1 MKISLNWLK
10 EYVPNIKKND
20 IFIEELTSLG
30 LEVASIVKTKKDTMI
45 DIDMTP
51 NRADCL
57 SIIGIARDISPVYK
71 KKISLPKYIKFIK
84 SKEKIFSNIDKKI
97 SPSYSALVIKN
108 IDNSIATPLFI
119 KERLKICGL
128 KSINFVV
135 DVLNYVMLENGQPM
149 HAFDNQK
156 FTGKIN
162 VRYAKKNEKLNAL
175 DGQSY
180 TLTTNTPVISDD
192 EKPQAIAG
200 IIGSE
205 DSSVSV
211 KTKSIIIE
219 SAYFAPNI
227 IRKASKFFRLQTDA
241 SYRFER
247 GVDPLLNE
255 YSLGRVL
262 AILKE
267 YTDIGDYFFNQSSA
281 PKVAKHIG
289 RSILINP
296 DLFESSLG
304 VKISSSFIV
313 QTLKYLGFN
322 PDLSR
327 KKKTGLKVTVPSH
340 RFDISIPED
349 LVEEVARVYGYN
361 NFNPIL
367 TSDSLGN
374 IKNTSDKTN
383 NYSDALVARGYN
395 EVISFSFIP
404 KGDQE
409 NHILKSKIITLMNPI
424 SEDKAELR
432 GSMVNSILSTCSYN
446 FSRKNLNLRIFESG
460 KTYIKHADKTV
471 IEENI
476 FAGAISGVNSESNLK
491 NDQDKLSFFDL
502 KGDLLSVLPD
512 LSFEAHTGI
521 KYFSKTCQAVIKQNN
536 KIVGY
541 CGEPE
546 KSLYDQ
552 YSIKNKVFY
561 FELMIDKIVGAED
574 IKYKKISIFP
584 KIKRDLTILVDDNI
598 LANDIIDVVERK
610 AFNYMI
616 NIKISDIFYN
626 KTELGVGK
634 KSMTIE
640 FMFQDKLST
649 LTDNQINAEMKK
661 ITNLLKIQHEA
672 IIRT

>member
-20 IFIEELTSLG
+20 IFTEELTSLG
-30 LEVASIVKTKKDTMI
+30 LEVSSIVKTKKDTII

-57 SIIGIARDISPVYK
+57 SIIGIARDISPIYK
-71 KKISLPKYIKFIK
+71 KKISLPKYIKFVK
-84 SKEKIFSNIDKKI
+84 SKENIFSNIDKKI
-97 SPSYSALVIKN
+97 SPSYSVLVIKS
-108 IDNSIATPLFI
+108 IDNSVATPLFI
-119 KERLKICGL
+119 KERLEECGL
-128 KSINFVV
+128 KKINFIV

-149 HAFDNQK
+149 HAFDGQK
-156 FTGKIN
+156 FTGNIN

-180 TLTTNTPVISDD
+180 ALTTDTPVISDD

-200 IIGSE
+200 VIGSE

-219 SAYFAPNI
+219 SAYFTPNI
-227 IRKASKFFRLQTDA
+227 IRKSSKFFRLQTDA

-262 AILKE
+262 TILKE
-267 YTDIGDYFFNQSSA
+267 YTDIDNYFFNQSSA
-281 PKVAKHIG
+281 SKIAKHIDK
-289 RSILINP
+289 SILINP

-304 VKISSSFIV
+304 IKIPSSFIV

-322 PDLSR
+322 PE
-327 KKKTGLKVTVPSH
+327 KKKTRLKITVPSH
-340 RFDISIPED
+340 RFDIAIPED

-361 NFNPIL
+361 NFTPTLSSNSIN
-367 TSDSLGN
+367 N
-374 IKNTSDKTN
+374 IRNTSDKTN
-383 NYSDALVARGYN
+383 DYSDSLVARGYN

-404 KGDQE
+404 KGDQD
-409 NHILKSKIITLMNPI
+409 NHILRSKIISLMNPI

-432 GSMVNSILSTCSYN
+432 GSMINSILNTCSYN

-460 KTYIKHADKTV
+460 KTYIKHSDKKV

-502 KGDLLSVLPD
+502 KGDLLSVLPN
-512 LSFEAHTGI
+512 LSFETYAGI
-521 KYFSKTCQAVIKQNN
+521 NYLSKTCQAVIKQNN

-541 CGEPE
+541 CGEPD
-546 KSLYDQ
+546 KSLYAQ
-552 YSIKNKVFY
+552 YSIKNTIFY

-598 LANDIIDVVERK
+598 LANDITDAVERK
-610 AFNYMI
+610 SFNYMI

-626 KTELGVGK
+626 KAELGVEK

-640 FMFQDKLST
+640 FIFQDKLST
-649 LTDNQINAEMKK
+649 LTDNQINDEMTK
-661 ITNLLKIQHEA
+661 ITSLLKSKHEA

>member
-10 EYVPNIKKND
+10 EYVPNIKKNN
-20 IFIEELTSLG
+20 IFTEELTSLG
-30 LEVASIVKTKKDTMI
+30 LEVSSIVKTKKDTII

-57 SIIGIARDISPVYK
+57 SIIGIARDISPIYK
-71 KKISLPKYIKFIK
+71 KKISLPKYIKFVK
-84 SKEKIFSNIDKKI
+84 SKENIFSNIDKKI
-97 SPSYSALVIKN
+97 SPSYSVLVIKS
-108 IDNSIATPLFI
+108 IDNSVATPLFI
-119 KERLKICGL
+119 KERLEACGL
-128 KSINFVV
+128 KKINFIV

-149 HAFDNQK
+149 HAFDGQK
-156 FTGKIN
+156 FTGNIN

-180 TLTTNTPVISDD
+180 ALTTDTPVISDD

-200 IIGSE
+200 VIGSE

-219 SAYFAPNI
+219 SAYFTPNI
-227 IRKASKFFRLQTDA
+227 IRKSSKFFRLQTDA

-262 AILKE
+262 TILKE
-267 YTDIGDYFFNQSSA
+267 YTDIDNYFFNQSSA
-281 PKVAKHIG
+281 SKIAKHIDK
-289 RSILINP
+289 SILINP

-304 VKISSSFIV
+304 IKIPSSFIV

-322 PDLSR
+322 PE
-327 KKKTGLKVTVPSH
+327 KKKTRLKITVPSH
-340 RFDISIPED
+340 RFDIAIPED
-349 LVEEVARVYGYN
+349 LVEEVARMYGYN
-361 NFNPIL
+361 NFTPTLSSNSIN
-367 TSDSLGN
+367 N
-374 IKNTSDKTN
+374 IGNTSDKTN
-383 NYSDALVARGYN
+383 DYSDSLVARGYN

-404 KGDQE
+404 KGDQD
-409 NHILKSKIITLMNPI
+409 NHILRSKIISLMNPI

-432 GSMVNSILSTCSYN
+432 GSMINSILNTCSYN

-460 KTYIKHADKTV
+460 KTYIKHSDKKV

-502 KGDLLSVLPD
+502 KGDLLSVLPN
-512 LSFEAHTGI
+512 LSFETYAGI
-521 KYFSKTCQAVIKQNN
+521 NYLSKTCQAVIKQNN

-541 CGEPE
+541 CGEPD
-546 KSLYDQ
+546 KSLYAQ
-552 YSIKNKVFY
+552 YSIKNTIFY

-598 LANDIIDVVERK
+598 LANDITDAVERK
-610 AFNYMI
+610 SFNYMI

-626 KTELGVGK
+626 KAEFGMGK

-649 LTDNQINAEMKK
+649 LTDNQISDEMTK
-661 ITNLLKIQHEA
+661 IISLLKNKHEA
-672 IIRT
+672 IIRI

>member
-20 IFIEELTSLG
+20 IFTEELTSLG
-30 LEVASIVKTKKDTMI
+30 LEVSSIVKTKKDTII

-57 SIIGIARDISPVYK
+57 SIIGIARDISPIYK
-71 KKISLPKYIKFIK
+71 KKISLPKYIKFVK
-84 SKEKIFSNIDKKI
+84 SKENIFSNIDKKI
-97 SPSYSALVIKN
+97 SPSYSVLVIKS
-108 IDNSIATPLFI
+108 IDNSVATPLFI
-119 KERLKICGL
+119 KERLEACGL
-128 KSINFVV
+128 KKINFIV

-149 HAFDNQK
+149 HAFDGQK
-156 FTGKIN
+156 FTGNIN

-180 TLTTNTPVISDD
+180 ALTTDTPVISDD

-200 IIGSE
+200 VIGSE

-219 SAYFAPNI
+219 SAYFTPNI
-227 IRKASKFFRLQTDA
+227 IRKSSKFFRLQTDA

-262 AILKE
+262 TILKE
-267 YTDIGDYFFNQSSA
+267 YTDIGNYFFNQSSA
-281 PKVAKHIG
+281 SKIAKHIDK
-289 RSILINP
+289 SILINP

-304 VKISSSFIV
+304 IKITSSFIV

-322 PDLSR
+322 PE
-327 KKKTGLKVTVPSH
+327 KKKTRLKITVPSH
-340 RFDISIPED
+340 RFDIAIPED

-361 NFNPIL
+361 NFTPTLSSNSIN
-367 TSDSLGN
+367 N
-374 IKNTSDKTN
+374 IRNTSDKTN
-383 NYSDALVARGYN
+383 DYSDSLVARGYN

-404 KGDQE
+404 KGDQD
-409 NHILKSKIITLMNPI
+409 NHILRPKIISLMNPI

-432 GSMVNSILSTCSYN
+432 GSMVNSILNTCSYN

-460 KTYIKHADKTV
+460 KTYIKHSDKKV

-502 KGDLLSVLPD
+502 KGDLLSVLPN
-512 LSFEAHTGI
+512 LSFETYAGI
-521 KYFSKTCQAVIKQNN
+521 NYLSKTCQAVIKQNN

-541 CGEPE
+541 CGEPD
-546 KSLYDQ
+546 KSLYAQ
-552 YSIKNKVFY
+552 YSIKNTIFY

-598 LANDIIDVVERK
+598 LANDITDAVERK
-610 AFNYMI
+610 SFNYMI

-626 KTELGVGK
+626 KAEFGMGK

-640 FMFQDKLST
+640 FIFQDKLST
-649 LTDNQINAEMKK
+649 LTDNQINDEMTK
-661 ITNLLKIQHEA
+661 IISLLKNKHEA

>member
-10 EYVPNIKKND
+10 EYVPNIKKNN
-20 IFIEELTSLG
+20 IFTEELTSLG
-30 LEVASIVKTKKDTMI
+30 LEVSSIVKTKKDTII

-57 SIIGIARDISPVYK
+57 SIIGIARDISPIYK
-71 KKISLPKYIKFIK
+71 KKISLPKYIKFVK
-84 SKEKIFSNIDKKI
+84 SKENIFSNIDKKI
-97 SPSYSALVIKN
+97 SPSYSVLVIKS
-108 IDNSIATPLFI
+108 IDNSVATPLFI
-119 KERLKICGL
+119 KERLEACGL
-128 KSINFVV
+128 KKINFIV

-149 HAFDNQK
+149 HAFDGQK
-156 FTGKIN
+156 FTGNIN

-180 TLTTNTPVISDD
+180 ALTTDTPVISDD

-200 IIGSE
+200 VIGSE

-219 SAYFAPNI
+219 SAYFTPNI
-227 IRKASKFFRLQTDA
+227 IRKSSKFFRLQTDS

-262 AILKE
+262 TILKE
-267 YTDIGDYFFNQSSA
+267 YTDIDNYFFNQSSA
-281 PKVAKHIG
+281 SKIAKHIDK
-289 RSILINP
+289 SILINP

-304 VKISSSFIV
+304 IKIPSSFIV

-322 PDLSR
+322 PE
-327 KKKTGLKVTVPSH
+327 KKKTRLKITVPSH
-340 RFDISIPED
+340 RFDIAIPED

-361 NFNPIL
+361 NFTPTLSSNSIN
-367 TSDSLGN
+367 N
-374 IKNTSDKTN
+374 IRNTSDKTN
-383 NYSDALVARGYN
+383 DYSDSLVARGYN

-404 KGDQE
+404 KGDQD
-409 NHILKSKIITLMNPI
+409 NHILRPKIISLMNPI

-432 GSMVNSILSTCSYN
+432 GSMINSILNTCSYN

-460 KTYIKHADKTV
+460 KTYIKHSDKKV

-502 KGDLLSVLPD
+502 KGDLLSVLPN
-512 LSFEAHTGI
+512 LSFETYAGI
-521 KYFSKTCQAVIKQNN
+521 NYLSKTCQAVIKQNN

-541 CGEPE
+541 CGEPD
-546 KSLYDQ
+546 KSLYAQ
-552 YSIKNKVFY
+552 YSIKNTIFY

-598 LANDIIDVVERK
+598 LANDITDAVERK
-610 AFNYMI
+610 SFNYMI

-626 KTELGVGK
+626 KAEFGIGK

-640 FMFQDKLST
+640 FMFQDKLRT
-649 LTDNQINAEMKK
+649 LTDNQVNDEMVK
-661 ITNLLKIQHEA
+661 ITSLLKSKHEV
-672 IIRT
+672 IIRTQ